1 MPKNTTFSRHCLVVL
16 ALFTLLLLMAC
27 GKKETTIPAE
37 QAKQQAA
44 AAPGVSSPDELPA
57 SGAGGG
63 LPVGFGRST
72 GDLAQMAKQREP
84 VADQRRRPDPAG
96 SCPRR
101 CQRRAGSGRAPAACG
116 APARRRTL
124 SALVRERGVRS
135 AGCPAAATR

>member
-1 MPKNTTFSRHCLVVL
+1 MPKNTTFSRHCLVLL

-57 SGAGGG
+57 SGAGVV

-72 GDLAQMAKQREP
+72 GDLDQMAKQRNI
-84 VADQRRRPDPAG
+84 R
-96 SCPRR
+96 
-101 CQRRAGSGRAPAACG
+101 
-116 APARRRTL
+116 
-124 SALVRERGVRS
+124 ALVLLNPIGFFYDNGLPKGVNYEALEEFQKFANQDRKS
-135 AGCPAAATR
+135 TRLNSSHLGISYAVFCLK